1 MRIRNTISWVALVIV
16 IAITI
21 GALTK
26 MQDIYDWFALRN
38 YTPPAK
44 VVKLADDTTMNDYA
58 RKIFYVNHPDLNE
71 KTTFN
76 GHCRT
81 TEQSIVLG
89 CFIENKGIFLLDVN
103 DTRLSG
109 VMEVTAAHEVLHAAY
124 ERLSSEERK
133 KVDKMTEDFF
143 EDIKDDRIKTAVKNY
158 RDKDPSV
165 VPNELHSILGTE
177 VSELSPELEQYYSK
191 YFKNRKQI
199 AKFSEQYEQT
209 FVDLRNQVEDLDVEM
224 ESIKKQI
231 DNNQSG
237 LSTKNQQIEAE
248 RAELDALLSAKRI
261 EEYNSKVSN
270 FNQLV
275 SSYNSLI
282 NKTKQL
288 ITEYNS
294 LVEKRNSLAT
304 QEQDLVNSIDS
315 THLTEQE

>member
-1 MRIRNTISWVALVIV
+1 MRIRNTISWAALIIVIV
-16 IAITI
+16 VTV

-38 YTPPAK
+38 YTPPSR
-44 VVKLADDTTMNDYA
+44 VVKLADDTTMNDYT

-103 DTRLSG
+103 DPRLSG

-143 EDIKDDRIKTAVKNY
+143 NNIKDDRIKTTVKNY

-191 YFKNRKQI
+191 YFKDRMQI

-209 FVDLRNQVEDLDVEM
+209 FVDLRNQVEDLDLDL
-224 ESIKKQI
+224 ESMKKQI
-231 DNNQSG
+231 DNNQSE
-237 LSTKNQQIEAE
+237 LSSKNQQIESA
-248 RAELDALLSAKRI
+248 RANLDALLSAKRI
-261 EEYNSKVSN
+261 EEYNSKVSG

-275 SSYNSLI
+275 SSYNTLI